1 MYTVLYGKID
11 YYITLENKEVILFKI
26 SNSTKSY
33 VAAVSVCVWGRGECV
48 KILTL
53 SPSVFWHLDK
63 KVHKKKGGKKK
74 KDSNACKAEAN
85 SKANIWIFFKVK
97 KIPTM

>member
-53 SPSVFWHLDK
+53 SPSVF
-63 KVHKKKGGKKK
+63 
-74 KDSNACKAEAN
+74 
-85 SKANIWIFFKVK
+85 
-97 KIPTM
+97 

>member
-1 MYTVLYGKID
+1 MYTVLCGKID

-33 VAAVSVCVWGRGECV
+33 VAAASVCVWGRGECV

-53 SPSVFWHLDK
+53 SPSVFRHLDK

-74 KDSNACKAEAN
+74 K
-85 SKANIWIFFKVK
+85 
-97 KIPTM
+97 KIPMHVRQKPIVKLTSGFF